1 MGLWTKNVVDYY
13 KMKEAKKIQ
22 FVLSLQKHE
31 WKLSAHDLP
40 SKIIGLAHIN
50 VFKYFATS
58 LFTKRKEY

>member
-1 MGLWTKNVVDYY
+1 
-13 KMKEAKKIQ
+13 MKETKKIQ